1 MAITIEAVYEDGFLK
16 PAQPLPFKE
25 HEKVMVT
32 IQPDTSPLMQ
42 AYGILGWKGSVEDA
56 DRFAM
61 DAELDF
67 PPAPEAP

>member
-16 PAQPLPFKE
+16 PAHALPLKE
-25 HEKVMVT
+25 HEKVTVT
-32 IQPDTSPLMQ
+32 IQPSTSPLMQ

-61 DAELDF
+61 DPELDF
-67 PPAPEAP
+67 PPPLEAP